1 MAAGGWLVC
10 ANSKSSSFFQK
21 LHQTV
26 LKGPFTFH
34 CEMPNQHANKPQ
46 SACSDKRAMKRKQG
60 DGVCLAD
67 RVNSAADSEQ
77 SGCDGGQVE
86 AGGVLAITMCS
97 MDGTFQV
104 TVKRDALVD
113 DLADA
118 IAEARG
124 IANARR
130 AVAVFVAGFEEP
142 LAGGQS
148 VVGSMANTG
157 ATELFMLV
165 RECNDREVLEEIYN
179 ANDGASWDEGDSWMS
194 EAPISEWQ
202 GVTADADGNV
212 AELELSHN
220 CKISVLPESVGR
232 LLRLQKLDL
241 RYCSE
246 LGKLPETLGELACLR
261 HLELE
266 GCIALEVTDSVGESI
281 GRLANLQILNLACT
295 TITSLP
301 KSLGGLITLKELVL
315 FDCCSLQSLPESLG
329 RLVNLQNLIVDGCCK
344 LEDTAR
350 INATMRTD
358 VPGCTMSC

>member
-1 MAAGGWLVC
+1 
-10 ANSKSSSFFQK
+10 
-21 LHQTV
+21 
-26 LKGPFTFH
+26 
-34 CEMPNQHANKPQ
+34 MPNQQANKPQ
-46 SACSDKRAMKRKQG
+46 SACSDKRATKRKQG

-67 RVNSAADSEQ
+67 RVNSAADSEK
-77 SGCDGGQVE
+77 SDCDGGQVE
-86 AGGVLAITMCS
+86 AGGLLAVITMCS

-165 RECNDREVLEEIYN
+165 RVCNDREVLEEIYN

-246 LGKLPETLGELACLR
+246 LGQLPETLGELACLR

-266 GCIALEVTDSVGESI
+266 GCIAMEVTDSVGESI

-315 FDCCSLQSLPESLG
+315 FDCCSLQRLPESLG

-350 INATMRTD
+350 INATMRTG